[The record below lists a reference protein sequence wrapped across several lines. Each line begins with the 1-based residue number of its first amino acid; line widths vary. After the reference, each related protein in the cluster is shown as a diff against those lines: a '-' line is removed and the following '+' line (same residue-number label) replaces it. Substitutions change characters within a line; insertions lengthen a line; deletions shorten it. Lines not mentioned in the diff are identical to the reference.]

1 MKGRGCPQTHAN
13 IVVDDSLSRTWPS
26 RSFFQIQIYEGTH
39 EREDERLIWMRLS
52 PTLPSLCW
60 CRCAARRSPLLVKLR
75 FMGKINISLTYHRHF
90 KRRLF
95 IIRWH
100 QRHRRGRR
108 GGCGKGPREN
118 FFPVFFFWRKEE
130 TGTPNLL
137 VPLCIAVV
145 PFGVFPLSYFPPS
158 VTEAGLL
165 LLAWSD
171 LCTLYCLQFQKE
183 GYELLLA

>member
-1 MKGRGCPQTHAN
+1 MSDWYEY
-13 IVVDDSLSRTWPS
+13 VSLRC
-26 RSFFQIQIYEGTH
+26 
-39 EREDERLIWMRLS
+39 S
-52 PTLPSLCW
+52 PLCW
-60 CRCAARRSPLLVKLR
+60 CRCSAQRSPLLVKLR

-108 GGCGKGPREN
+108 GGSRKGPRED
-118 FFPVFFFWRKEE
+118 FFPLFFWGKEE

-137 VPLCIAVV
+137 VPLCNVVLV
-145 PFGVFPLSYFPPS
+145 PFGVFPLSYFPPP

-165 LLAWSD
+165 LSACTD

-183 GYELLLA
+183 GYELHLAYFSR